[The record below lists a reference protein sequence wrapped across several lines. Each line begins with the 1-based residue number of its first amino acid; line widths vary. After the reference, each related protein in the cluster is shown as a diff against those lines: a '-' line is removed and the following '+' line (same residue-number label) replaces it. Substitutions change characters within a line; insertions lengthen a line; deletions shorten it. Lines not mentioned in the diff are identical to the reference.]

1 VRKCFGHLDEI
12 VLLSTCN
19 RVEIYG
25 TTRQATG
32 HIKLLLQL
40 LCVVPRDLDP
50 QTYLYEGAAAV
61 RHLLS
66 VAAGLDSLVLGETEI
81 AGQIKNAYEIA
92 RNAGLTGRV
101 LDRLFQ
107 RAFQATKEIRTRTRI
122 GCGAVSIKSAAVEL
136 VGRILEDDLGGSS
149 NHGHRRRPDGRIR
162 RSTAGQE
169 RRPLGSDFQSLSRSG
184 HPLGGPAAMPPK
196 GMPRQRP

>member
-1 VRKCFGHLDEI
+1 MRKCFGHLDEI

-136 VGRILEDDLGGSS
+136 VGRIFEDDLA
-149 NHGHRRRPDGRIR
+149 GRAIMVIG
-162 RSTAGQE
+162 AGQMAE
-169 RRPLGSDFQSLSRSG
+169 SGVRPLVKRGARSVLISNRSLDLAIRW
-184 HPLGGPAAMPPK
+184 GGPAVMPPK